1 MNVLLFLIAFAVA
14 LPILLYAF
22 APAVLFRRVQA
33 ALRRKAK
40 LVRKTVHVD
49 GIAWPYLEGGPAHGE
64 PVVMVHGFGA
74 DKDHWTYYAPFMTG
88 EYRLIAPDLPGFGEN
103 DLSAN
108 RSYAIK
114 AQADRLSRRYG
125 HSVMPSGRQQHGRI
139 YCPTSCARPSQPS

>member
-88 EYRLIAPDLPGFGEN
+88 NIG
-103 DLSAN
+103 
-108 RSYAIK
+108 
-114 AQADRLSRRYG
+114 
-125 HSVMPSGRQQHGRI
+125 
-139 YCPTSCARPSQPS
+139 